1 MADSSTTLNRTGFT
15 DEFGPDSIA
24 YRRQLYVEQS
34 EINPVMDNLIS
45 EGGEHF
51 VNYLKW
57 LGLDNEANLLTL
69 SSRHHYYYDHSDLK
83 GVKVLVNLRKLNQ
96 IKHLESFLHV
106 VFRVLPPNA
115 VFVGCFSDS
124 RNEAGKGTPFFQS
137 SRLYNRLINFLD
149 SKTDREMN
157 RRDVVELL
165 DSHGF
170 KVVDMADI
178 NGMTYFTTHNQ
189 RKSGE

>member
-1 MADSSTTLNRTGFT
+1 MENIPVLEKGDVRDKLTFDRFSKKL
-15 DEFGPDSIA
+15 SIHD
-24 YRRQLYVEQS
+24 RSLT
-34 EINPVMDNLIS
+34 NPVLENIIS
-45 EGGEHF
+45 EGGDDF
-51 VNYLKW
+51 FQYLSW
-57 LGLDNEANLLTL
+57 TGIINEPNLMVL
-69 SSRHHYYYDHSDLK
+69 SSLHHYYYDHKDLS
-83 GVKVLVNLRKLNQ
+83 GIRTLINLKKLNQ
-96 IKHLESFLHV
+96 VKHLESFLHV